1 MAYVVLY
8 NKNFYS
14 KKELDKHKV
23 SFRRGTTGKFTSRY
37 FTSLSRA
44 KSYAKKKAKEYNLK
58 SYDYKNSKGYLNP
71 VKV

>member
-1 MAYVVLY
+1 MTYVILY

-14 KKELDKHKV
+14 KKELDKHQV
-23 SFRRGTTGKFTSRY
+23 SFRSKGTGKFTQRY
-37 FTSLSRA
+37 FTSLNSA
-44 KSYAKKKAKEYNLK
+44 KAYAKKKAKEYKLK